1 MCSICNVRVISGY
14 SYGALCCGACKMFF
28 RRVLFVK
35 NIENCRRNGNC
46 TRKCRYC
53 RFKKCIK
60 AGMTYTPTENLFDM
74 NNTDSLSALIFNL
87 SHQESHRDF
96 QLNNCLFAGDPTVA
110 ELCRIQ
116 GPLTFYPRPINYQMN
131 LAEWVFITGITSL
144 DYLKKFIHVNML
156 NESDRAILLKFTF
169 FDFSIFTDSMR
180 AQNRNQ
186 EYISFPDGTDVIKAE
201 VVGVTDNFINGIRCR
216 LAARINELKVTK
228 EEFLL
233 LALVFFCNPALPN
246 LSDSGRGILN
256 SYQKIYSSALL
267 QYCLLT
273 YQQLGP
279 SRFTDLLSVYQIIA
293 KTRMD
298 ISYLFILNTMH
309 RPCTGLKKI
318 YVFR

>member
-1 MCSICNVRVISGY
+1 MYSTDSMCSICNVRVISGY
-14 SYGALCCGACKMFF
+14 SYGVSFMEERIQESKFIFQALCCGACKMFF

-60 AGMTYTPTENLFDM
+60 AGMTYTPTENLFD
-74 NNTDSLSALIFNL
+74 
-87 SHQESHRDF
+87 
-96 QLNNCLFAGDPTVA
+96 LNNCLFAGDPTVA

-273 YQQLGP
+273 YQQRGP

-298 ISYLFILNTMH
+298 ILYLFILNTMH